1 MEEKEYTGMVGLD
14 VHRQVIKDL
23 TENVYACYKR
33 IKELSDENA
42 TLKKKLKSLGNVI
55 IH

>member
-1 MEEKEYTGMVGLD
+1 MEKQKYARVVELNPEQQT
-14 VHRQVIKDL
+14 IKDL
-23 TENVYACYKR
+23 TAQVYAGYKR